1 MCKNNRKT
9 ISTSGSP
16 IAPTPATNLATSEK
30 MAEDRFNQWKCLD
43 PFPKVDAALLNSAD
57 ILAYVKATSLIY
69 PFDSSKLKGAS
80 YDVPIEGHVVYY
92 DAKLNAA
99 DKKVIR
105 ELKNDGDYFDLPPNA
120 IAFVTLQPT
129 FRMPDYLALRFNLK
143 ITHIYKGLLLGTG
156 PLVDPGFIGRLSI
169 PLHNLTN
176 NTYRFYKGDELIT
189 MEFTKMSSNIVWNP
203 SITFAGH
210 NERYIPNKIKSGRTV
225 FQYITKAL
233 EQDGLNWII
242 SSIPSA
248 MAKSEKAAED
258 AKAAAQ
264 KTAEAAQ
271 KTAEDAK
278 ELGDKLE
285 KKAQVQA
292 VVSIIA
298 VCTLVLSAIGLSV
311 TAINKANERYDAVI
325 EEYATLEKEYSE
337 RIDKLTQQI
346 ESLES
351 QIDIILSSDDDLGQ
365 SDAPKSTKDP

>member
-30 MAEDRFNQWKCLD
+30 MAEDRFNQWKRLD

-233 EQDGLNWII
+233 EKDGLNWII

-258 AKAAAQ
+258 AKA
-264 KTAEAAQ
+264 AAQ

-337 RIDKLTQQI
+337 KIDKLTQQI